1 MTQTNNDYNRLN
13 KLIKKNDK
21 NLEGADIREGLTAIL
36 SISVPEKYLQFEGQ
50 TKGRL
55 GTSEARSAVD
65 QVVSEKLNYFLE
77 ENPDVAKLLFDK
89 AMKSFAVRE
98 AEKKTTET
106 RYIIKWKVN
115 AGSIEKPG

>member
-21 NLEGADIREGLTAIL
+21 NLEVADIREGLTAIL
-36 SISVPEKYLQFEGQ
+36 SIRVPEKYLQFEGQ

-65 QVVSEKLNYFLE
+65 QVVSEKLNRSE
-77 ENPDVAKLLFDK
+77 ERRVGKECRYGWGRYQSK
-89 AMKSFAVRE
+89 
-98 AEKKTTET
+98 EKEE
-106 RYIIKWKVN
+106 
-115 AGSIEKPG
+115 GGE